1 MKISITANTSW
12 YLYNFRRNTISALLN
27 AGYEVIAL
35 SPDAEYKSKLEE
47 LGCKCFTI
55 KMQRWGK
62 NPLQDFKTML
72 SFYRIFKKEKVNIT
86 LNFTPKNNIYATL
99 AASLLHIK
107 VINNIAGLGVAF
119 IQNTI

>member
-35 SPDAEYKSKLEE
+35 SPDTEYKSKLET

-62 NPLQDFKTML
+62 NPLQDLQTIL
-72 SFYRIFKKEKVNIT
+72 SFYTIFKKEKVNIT
-86 LNFTPKNNIYATL
+86 LNFTPKN
-99 AASLLHIK
+99 
-107 VINNIAGLGVAF
+107 
-119 IQNTI
+119 

>member
-62 NPLQDFKTML
+62 NPL
-72 SFYRIFKKEKVNIT
+72 
-86 LNFTPKNNIYATL
+86 
-99 AASLLHIK
+99 
-107 VINNIAGLGVAF
+107 
-119 IQNTI
+119 